1 MGELYHVT
9 QLSLPFLSLIDHT
22 SSDCTCT
29 GKQCNQC
36 QKVQCYGCFH
46 RFVHSRDGY
55 RAICK
60 LCRKAERE
68 TEEFKAKRR
77 ERDHANADH
86 INERKRMLYSV
97 NPEKYRQES
106 RDYRE
111 RNPEKVE
118 ASIKEYN
125 RTRWQIRDTNRK
137 QRIRSAGG
145 HYTRQE
151 WRNLKDFYNH
161 TCLCCGK
168 QEPEIKLTPDHVIPV
183 AQLGTS
189 DIGNIQPL
197 CVKCNQMKATRVID
211 YRPVWNVDAC

>member
-22 SSDCTCT
+22 SSDCTCA
-29 GKQCNQC
+29 GKECSKC

-46 RFVHSRDGY
+46 RWHRSRDGY
-55 RAICK
+55 RATCK

-77 ERDHANADH
+77 ERNHANADH
-86 INERKRMLYSV
+86 INEHRRARYSDD
-97 NPEKYRQES
+97 PERYRQTS

-111 RNPEKVE
+111 RNPEKID
-118 ASIKEYN
+118 AYTKEYN
-125 RTRWQIRDTNRK
+125 RTRWQLRDNNRK

-145 HYTRQE
+145 HYTGQQ
-151 WRNLKDFYNH
+151 WRDLKDFYNH

-168 QEPEIKLTPDHVIPV
+168 QEPEIKLTPDHVVPV
-183 AQLGTS
+183 ARLGTS
-189 DIGNIQPL
+189 NISNIQPL
-197 CVKCNQMKATRVID
+197 CMKCNQAKATRVID
-211 YRPVWNVDAC
+211 YRPVWDIDAC